1 MQAISWFIFFR
12 PLQHLFP
19 SLTIIMGL
27 VCIAMKIPKSINI
40 RFLLGMLDHIKFIVC
55 SNRLGLLKPPE
66 QAAETEEHSTS
77 YVLVMDG
84 LTPSLIAVDS
94 LMVLIKKRVPVIEYS
109 GFVERHR
116 ALSDDEDLD
125 MEMDCSVCL
134 NCVEKSHEIRELCNC
149 YHVLHKEC
157 LDRWVD
163 EGQVTCPLCRTLLF
177 PAKTER
183 II

>member
-1 MQAISWFIFFR
+1 MQAILWFIFFQ

-27 VCIAMKIPKSINI
+27 VCIAIKIPKSINI

-109 GFVERHR
+109 GFVERLR
-116 ALSDDEDLD
+116 ALSDDEDVD

-163 EGQVTCPLCRTLLF
+163 EGQVTCPLGRTLLF

>member
-1 MQAISWFIFFR
+1 MQAIVWFISF
-12 PLQHLFP
+12 QHLFP

-27 VCIAMKIPKSINI
+27 VCIAMMIPKSINI
-40 RFLLGMLDHIKFIVC
+40 RFLLGMLDHIKFIVMVALT
-55 SNRLGLLKPPE
+55 RLGLLKPPE

-109 GFVERHR
+109 VFVERHR
-116 ALSDDEDLD
+116 APTDDEDVD
-125 MEMDCSVCL
+125 MEMECSVCL
-134 NCVEKSHEIRELCNC
+134 NFVERSHEIRELCNC
-149 YHVLHKEC
+149 YHVFHKEC

>member
-1 MQAISWFIFFR
+1 
-12 PLQHLFP
+12 
-19 SLTIIMGL
+19 
-27 VCIAMKIPKSINI
+27 MKIPKSINI

-66 QAAETEEHSTS
+66 QAAETEEHTTS

-116 ALSDDEDLD
+116 ALSDDEDVD

-149 YHVLHKEC
+149 YH
-157 LDRWVD
+157 
-163 EGQVTCPLCRTLLF
+163 GQVTCPLCRTLLF

>member
-1 MQAISWFIFFR
+1 
-12 PLQHLFP
+12 
-19 SLTIIMGL
+19 MGL

-40 RFLLGMLDHIKFIVC
+40 RFLLGMLDHIKFIVMVALT
-55 SNRLGLLKPPE
+55 RLGLLKPPE

-94 LMVLIKKRVPVIEYS
+94 LMVLIKKRVPVIEY
-109 GFVERHR
+109 GTFLERYGGGGVVH
-116 ALSDDEDLD
+116 DDEDVD
-125 MEMDCSVCL
+125 MECSVCL
-134 NCVEKSHEIRELCNC
+134 NCVERSHEMRELCNC
-149 YHVLHKEC
+149 YHEFHREC

-163 EGQVTCPLCRTLLF
+163 EGHVTCPLCRTMLF
-177 PAKTER
+177 PAKAER

>member
-1 MQAISWFIFFR
+1 MQAILWFIFFQ

-84 LTPSLIAVDS
+84 LTPSLIAVDR

-109 GFVERHR
+109 GFVERNR
-116 ALSDDEDLD
+116 ALSDDEDVD

-134 NCVEKSHEIRELCNC
+134 NCVEKSHEIKELCNC
-149 YHVLHKEC
+149 YHVLHKVSEVKEI
-157 LDRWVD
+157 R
-163 EGQVTCPLCRTLLF
+163 R
-177 PAKTER
+177 AK
-183 II
+183 